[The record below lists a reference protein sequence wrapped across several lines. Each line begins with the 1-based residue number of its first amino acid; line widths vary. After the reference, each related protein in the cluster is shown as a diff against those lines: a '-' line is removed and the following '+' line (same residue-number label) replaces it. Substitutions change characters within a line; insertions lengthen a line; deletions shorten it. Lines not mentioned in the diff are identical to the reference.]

1 MKTIRPVAAIFLS
14 LASIA
19 TVTAQPYPSRP
30 ITMVVPFP
38 AGGAT
43 DIVLRVVSE
52 QMRMPLDQPVIIDNV
67 SGAGGSIGVAR
78 AARAMPDG
86 YTLSGGQLGTHVL
99 SGAIYPVSYD
109 LLNDLDPVALLST
122 SPGILVGR
130 NDLPP
135 KDLNSL
141 IAWVKD
147 NSGKALM
154 GTGGKSAPGHVAG
167 VFFQRVTHS
176 DFQLVPYRST
186 SLAMQDLLGGRI
198 DIMIDNP
205 ATSLPQV
212 RAGQIKAYAV
222 TAAARIASARDI
234 PTVDEAG
241 LPGFYFSNWTGL
253 WVPKGTPKNVVAR
266 LNAAV
271 VEALANPAVQSRL
284 LELGHEVVPRD
295 QQAPQALAA
304 IQKAEIE
311 KWWPIIKAA
320 NIRGE

>member
-1 MKTIRPVAAIFLS
+1 
-14 LASIA
+14 
-19 TVTAQPYPSRP
+19 
-30 ITMVVPFP
+30 
-38 AGGAT
+38 
-43 DIVLRVVSE
+43 
-52 QMRMPLDQPVIIDNV
+52 
-67 SGAGGSIGVAR
+67 
-78 AARAMPDG
+78 
-86 YTLSGGQLGTHVL
+86 
-99 SGAIYPVSYD
+99 
-109 LLNDLDPVALLST
+109 
-122 SPGILVGR
+122 
-130 NDLPP
+130 
-135 KDLNSL
+135 
-141 IAWVKD
+141 
-147 NSGKALM
+147 
-154 GTGGKSAPGHVAG
+154 
-167 VFFQRVTHS
+167 
-176 DFQLVPYRST
+176 
-186 SLAMQDLLGGRI
+186 
-198 DIMIDNP
+198 MIDNP

-241 LPGFYFSNWTGL
+241 LPEFCFSNWTGL
-253 WVPKGTPKNVVAR
+253 WVPKGAPKNVVAE

>member
-1 MKTIRPVAAIFLS
+1 MKTIRPVVAIFLS

-241 LPGFYFSNWTGL
+241 LPDST
-253 WVPKGTPKNVVAR
+253 
-266 LNAAV
+266 
-271 VEALANPAVQSRL
+271 SRI
-284 LELGHEVVPRD
+284 GRD
-295 QQAPQALAA
+295 FGA
-304 IQKAEIE
+304 
-311 KWWPIIKAA
+311 
-320 NIRGE
+320 

>member
-154 GTGGKSAPGHVAG
+154 GTGGKSAP
-167 VFFQRVTHS
+167 
-176 DFQLVPYRST
+176 
-186 SLAMQDLLGGRI
+186 
-198 DIMIDNP
+198 
-205 ATSLPQV
+205 
-212 RAGQIKAYAV
+212 
-222 TAAARIASARDI
+222 ASS
-234 PTVDEAG
+234 
-241 LPGFYFSNWTGL
+241 SN
-253 WVPKGTPKNVVAR
+253 V
-266 LNAAV
+266 
-271 VEALANPAVQSRL
+271 
-284 LELGHEVVPRD
+284 
-295 QQAPQALAA
+295 
-304 IQKAEIE
+304 
-311 KWWPIIKAA
+311 
-320 NIRGE
+320 